1 MGLAVWANPAAFDSL
16 LAFSRDAASMAATAL
31 WQGAAIACGLAIC
44 LRLAPRVSA
53 AHRFAAWAA
62 GFAAVV
68 CLPLLPLV
76 SGMTNEAAAS
86 PRMAEAV
93 GGPWLQVDLRWS
105 LAIAAIWAAISM
117 MRGVDL
123 AIHSLRLR
131 KLWKSAIPVDVDGSL
146 TRLAAQAAGM
156 RGRRKAQV
164 CTAEGVERPCV
175 IGFFAPRILIPE
187 WLLERLAPGE
197 VEKIVLHEAEHLR
210 RRDDWSNLLQ
220 KIGLVVFPLNPALL
234 WMERRLCR
242 EREMA
247 CDEGVIR
254 ATHAP
259 RAYAACLASLAERG
273 LQRRAEALELGA
285 WQRRPELAR
294 RVHSILRRNHA
305 LSPVANAALMG
316 VLGCGLAVGSLELAR
331 CPQLIA
337 FVPARSAETAQA
349 FALLPQATAS
359 LSQASARLP
368 QTARIAD
375 TTARNAAGRRSLGLH
390 AAADSQ
396 SSAAVPEQAIATTA
410 TAADE
415 RQVASLE
422 QDSRSP
428 QAVLLKAEMPGAEQ
442 APQTQQWVV
451 LTTWEQVT
459 DTRVTADTGADG
471 TTSAQPASRTIVT
484 RMILRVFPAS
494 SFFTQPTVA
503 HVRSGWLVMQL

>member
-1 MGLAVWANPAAFDSL
+1 
-16 LAFSRDAASMAATAL
+16 
-31 WQGAAIACGLAIC
+31 
-44 LRLAPRVSA
+44 
-53 AHRFAAWAA
+53 
-62 GFAAVV
+62 
-68 CLPLLPLV
+68 
-76 SGMTNEAAAS
+76 
-86 PRMAEAV
+86 
-93 GGPWLQVDLRWS
+93 
-105 LAIAAIWAAISM
+105 M

-131 KLWKSAIPVDVDGSL
+131 KLWKSAIPVEVDGSL

-164 CTAEGVERPCV
+164 CTAEGIERPCV

-197 VEKIVLHEAEHLR
+197 VEKVVLHEAEHLR

-220 KIGLVVFPLNPALL
+220 KIALVVFPLNPALL

-305 LSPVANAALMG
+305 LSPMATVALMG

-337 FVPARSAETAQA
+337 FVPARSAEMAQA
-349 FALLPQATAS
+349 FASLPQTSAS
-359 LSQASARLP
+359 LSQATARLP
-368 QTARIAD
+368 QTARTAD
-375 TTARNAAGRRSLGLH
+375 TTVRNAAVRRSVGLH
-390 AAADSQ
+390 AAVDSQ
-396 SSAAVPEQAIATTA
+396 RRAAMSEQAVATTE
-410 TAADE
+410 AAGE
-415 RQVASLE
+415 RLVASLE

-442 APQTQQWVV
+442 APQAQQWVV

-459 DTRVTADTGADG
+459 DTRVTADYDTGADAV
-471 TTSAQPASRTIVT
+471 TSAQPASRMIVT

-494 SFFTQPTVA
+494 SFFTQPAVA